1 MKTVGLSMLV
11 AASLAVASSAAMAQ
25 EKVDQARIEAGTKPQ
40 GIPKAQPRLMTLEIA
55 KQLVAA
61 AKKSSCSPPKGS
73 CSGAFAVTDDAGML
87 IYLEVID
94 GTLQN
99 GPELAIRKAKTSALW
114 RRPTVVFQEAVNAKT
129 NTSYADGTFNDM
141 TTSPG
146 GVPVV
151 KNDYLVGGVGIAA
164 VGLATEQIDKAI
176 QDEAEKIFGKQWR
189 W

>member
-1 MKTVGLSMLV
+1 MKTIRVSML
-11 AASLAVASSAAMAQ
+11 AAAALVVLSSAAGAQ
-25 EKVDQARIEAGTKPQ
+25 GKPDQIEAGTTPR
-40 GIPKAQPRLMTLEIA
+40 GIPKAQVRPMTVAIA

-61 AKKSSCSPPKGS
+61 AKKSSCSPPAGS
-73 CSGAFAVTDDAGML
+73 CSGAFAVVDDAGML

-99 GPELAIRKAKTSALW
+99 GPALAIKKAKTSALW
-114 RRPTVVFQEAVNAKT
+114 RRPTQVFQDSVNNKS
-129 NTSYADGTFNDM
+129 NTSYADGTFDDM

-146 GVPVV
+146 GVPIV
-151 KNDYLVGGVGIAA
+151 KDDRMVGGVGIGA
-164 VGLATEQIDKAI
+164 VGTGTKQIDDAI